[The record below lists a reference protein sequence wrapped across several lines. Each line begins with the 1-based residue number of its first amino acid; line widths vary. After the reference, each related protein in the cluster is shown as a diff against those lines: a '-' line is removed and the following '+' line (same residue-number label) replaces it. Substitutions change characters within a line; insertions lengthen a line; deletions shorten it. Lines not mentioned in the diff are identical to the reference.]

1 MVLTIRGE
9 TPAKKNSRIN
19 TRSGRSFPNKRYAEW
34 LDSALGQVSRQ
45 MAAAY
50 AEDREWQ
57 VPPGK
62 STRMTVTFYHGDFKR
77 RDSDNQLSSIL
88 DMLVEAGVLPD
99 DCWEVLP
106 EKHTY
111 DAYDKGNPRC
121 IVSLEVM
128 GDNIFRKQ

>member
-45 MAAAY
+45 MAEAY

-57 VPPGK
+57 
-62 STRMTVTFYHGDFKR
+62 
-77 RDSDNQLSSIL
+77 
-88 DMLVEAGVLPD
+88 
-99 DCWEVLP
+99 VLP